1 MTSKADVMK
10 ATAAARRRAG
20 ASKAAQNS
28 SAADGA
34 SAGLRGSAKVPS
46 EQGTRTDAGASA
58 AAEGA
63 RVDGRTLTDNARP
76 GSTDGRSKA
85 ELEARLAE
93 LGRLYDAAVP
103 RERRALGSERTQIE
117 AELKSRLDAID
128 RVRVA
133 RNPSRPQTLD
143 YIEAL
148 IGEFF
153 EIHGDR
159 RFADDG
165 AIVAGIG
172 YFGKLPVAL
181 VGHQR
186 GRSTAERIRRNF
198 GKPYPEGY
206 RKAARVFDLARR
218 FRLPVITFIDTQ
230 GAEPGVGAEERGQ
243 SEAIAANLE
252 LMAKIEAPV
261 IACVIG
267 EGGSGGA
274 LALGVGNVVL
284 MQEYACYSVIT
295 PEGCAAIL
303 WREGGPEKVAEAARA
318 LKLTAEDLHQL
329 GVIDEVVPEPPGG
342 AHREPADAI
351 AALGKAIERQLKRLA
366 RMTPE
371 ALLQDRARKFAAM
384 GSAYIAQGE

>member
-1 MTSKADVMK
+1 MKLKAG
-10 ATAAARRRAG
+10 TASLA
-20 ASKAAQNS
+20 
-28 SAADGA
+28 
-34 SAGLRGSAKVPS
+34 
-46 EQGTRTDAGASA
+46 
-58 AAEGA
+58 
-63 RVDGRTLTDNARP
+63 VDGRSA
-76 GSTDGRSKA
+76 A

-93 LGRLYDAAVP
+93 LARFNDQADPRARRKLAA
-103 RERRALGSERTQIE
+103 ERGAIE
-117 AELKSRLDAID
+117 AQIKSRLDAID

-133 RNPSRPQTLD
+133 RNPARPQTLD
-143 YIEAL
+143 YVGAL
-148 IGEFF
+148 IGEFL

-165 AIVAGIG
+165 AIVTGIG
-172 YFGKLPVAL
+172 YFGRRPVA
-181 VGHQR
+181 VAGHQR
-186 GRSTAERIRRNF
+186 GRSTADRIRRNF

-206 RKAARVFDLARR
+206 RKAARVFDLASR
-218 FRLPVITFIDTQ
+218 FALPVITFIDTQ

-303 WREGGPEKVAEAARA
+303 WREGGPQKVADAARA
-318 LKLTAEDLHQL
+318 LRLSAEDLLGL
-329 GVIDEVVPEPPGG
+329 GVIDEIVPEPAGG
-342 AHREPADAI
+342 AHREPAAAI
-351 AALGKAIERQLKRLA
+351 AALGRVIERHLKRLC
-366 RMTPE
+366 RMTPA
-371 ALLQDRARKFAAM
+371 ALREDRARKFAAM
-384 GSAYIAQGE
+384 GTAFITRTRVENGGGIG